1 MAHCRTA
8 RQRLEY
14 PARQLLGLDPEVVL
28 LALGGAK
35 LKRGK
40 LGFLVAASHRK
51 IPNSHSPLRARCS
64 QPINFSRTSEAD
76 TNSSRPDV
84 ASRKAAC

>member
-8 RQRLEY
+8 RQRPEY

-40 LGFLVAASHRK
+40 LGFLVAASHQK
-51 IPNSHSPLRARCS
+51 N
-64 QPINFSRTSEAD
+64 T
-76 TNSSRPDV
+76 
-84 ASRKAAC
+84 